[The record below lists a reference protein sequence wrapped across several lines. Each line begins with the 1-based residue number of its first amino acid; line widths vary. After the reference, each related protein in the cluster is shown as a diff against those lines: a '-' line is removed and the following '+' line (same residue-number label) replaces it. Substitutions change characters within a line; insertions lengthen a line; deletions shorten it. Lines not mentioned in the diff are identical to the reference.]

1 MRYAITADLHVM
13 YKGHSLTVDGIPENI
28 YFPLHNLHRIV
39 EDKDK
44 YNVEG
49 LIIAG
54 DLIMEKSNIHQMVL
68 SYLYETLEYCSQ
80 NLETII
86 IAGNHDYIKYNE
98 MTISFLKNIDFCQI
112 VLPGQMD
119 VIGDVA
125 LISHGTKE
133 ELIENF
139 SQLNLDMVKL
149 VVSHFG
155 ITEAEVSGSLRVL
168 GEFSIRDFK
177 YMRDAYM
184 ILGHYHKPQKV
195 ADNIYYVGSPV
206 PVERSEAGEEKRYL
220 IFDTET
226 LKIESISTVYPKY
239 IQMDVG
245 YESLNVESIVKD
257 IQDNLNKYLL
267 KIPHDYPDKKTI
279 RELAQELPGYVF
291 VEVVDTRESP
301 QSNDK
306 ESKDISQLSLKS
318 IANEYLDKKGIPKES
333 IPEYIR
339 EVEDCF

>member
-28 YFPLHNLHRIV
+28 YFPLYNLQRIV
-39 EDKDK
+39 ENKDK
-44 YNVEG
+44 YNIEG

-68 SYLYETLEYCSQ
+68 THLLDTLEYCSQ

-86 IAGNHDYIKYNE
+86 IAGNHDYIKYGDRII
-98 MTISFLKNIDFCQI
+98 TFLEKIDFCHVI
-112 VLPGQMD
+112 LPGQMD

-125 LISHGTKE
+125 LISHGTKDQF
-133 ELIENF
+133 LENF
-139 SQLNLDMVKL
+139 SQLNLDTTKL
-149 VVSHFG
+149 IVSHFG
-155 ITEAEVSGSLRVL
+155 ITEAEVSGSLKVL
-168 GEFSIRDFK
+168 GEFSVRDFK
-177 YMRDAYM
+177 YMKDTYM

-195 ADNIYYVGSPV
+195 TDNIYYVGSPV

-226 LKIESISTVYPKY
+226 LNIESVPTVYPRY
-239 IQMDVG
+239 IQVNVG
-245 YESLNVESIVKD
+245 YETLDVESIVKD

-279 RELAQELPGYVF
+279 KELAQELPGYVF
-291 VEVVDTRESP
+291 VEVVDTSKLSQTSE
-301 QSNDK
+301 
-306 ESKDISQLSLKS
+306 ESKDISYLSIKS
-318 IANEYLDKKGIPKES
+318 IANEYLTKKGVSSENF
-333 IPEYIR
+333 PEYIR